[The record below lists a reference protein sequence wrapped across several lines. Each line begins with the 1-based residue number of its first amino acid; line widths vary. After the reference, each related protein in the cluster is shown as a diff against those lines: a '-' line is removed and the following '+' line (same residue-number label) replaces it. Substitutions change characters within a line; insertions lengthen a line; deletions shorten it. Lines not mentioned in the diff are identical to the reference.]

1 MDQIFKLILI
11 YLLFRASFLFFL
23 RFYFYSIFAE
33 CRGGGDGKLII
44 KNSIKYLFSFD
55 AYKLQDRDVSVPK
68 LGTFAFQAQCFQI
81 KELSDPRKTL

>member
-1 MDQIFKLILI
+1 MP
-11 YLLFRASFLFFL
+11 
-23 RFYFYSIFAE
+23 
-33 CRGGGDGKLII
+33 GGGETGNSSSKDRGL
-44 KNSIKYLFSFD
+44 NSIKYLFSFD